1 MFKNYMMTAM
11 RNLLRYKQYTLI
23 NILGLAVGL
32 AACLL
37 ILLYVNFELSYDRWI
52 PENDR
57 VMRVEALAY
66 DRDGNFSDNVESLQ
80 PVAAPI
86 FAEQV
91 ESIEQFSRLLD
102 DSVALAVDGNA
113 FEQEITIADPGVFDL
128 MGITLLEG
136 DAATALNSPDAI
148 VLSLSDSRRVFGEQ
162 SPLGRVVKINGEH
175 TLKVTGVMPDWPKAS
190 DIEVHAFIPGTTPVF
205 DHMPWRLTSWG
216 SFSGPTYVRL
226 KEGASPELVAEE
238 MNALAIRVGPSN
250 RFQDRI
256 NDGIKPQYE
265 FHLTKAVDAHL
276 KSDTRGGN
284 GRGSIASLITAAVI
298 AFLILA
304 IAIINVANLG
314 TMLAMKRV
322 REVAIRKALGAE
334 GRHLMMQIL
343 VESVALTFL
352 SMLIGVAMAEA
363 SLPVFSELMNREL
376 TSAQIY
382 GPAML
387 VTLIGCTTL
396 VGIICGLYPALV
408 AVRFRPV
415 DYLAGVKPKLGSRFR
430 NALII
435 VQFAATIG
443 LLATCLVVFMQAEYA
458 KSKNAGFNSAQM
470 LEIGGISRP
479 IVLQREKAF
488 REALAR
494 IGGVEAVAAAHGM
507 PGHDYNN
514 WNGLTLNNGVS
525 KDMRRFSVSEELL
538 PMLGVKVLAGRLFD
552 KNRAADARTE
562 PDKGASGAIILND
575 LAYRE
580 LGFASPE
587 EAIGQEVRTWGDFR
601 STIIGVVENLR
612 TRSARSEPSPTYY
625 WIGPHEYRHVV
636 VKVKREGMAETLA
649 TVDQVWREFFPDLPI
664 GRQFVDDAFAEYYD
678 NERRQGWLLLFS
690 ASVMVIIAVMGLY
703 GLAALA
709 TERRS
714 REIGIRKVLGARS
727 HNIVRLLLWQ
737 FSTPVLVANLIA
749 WPIAWWSLSEW
760 LESFVDRI
768 SLSPFPFLVA
778 GLGVLAVAWVTI
790 IGHTLK
796 VARANPIKALRYE

>member
-1 MFKNYMMTAM
+1 MFKNYMMTAI

-52 PENDR
+52 PNNDR
-57 VMRVEALAY
+57 VMRVETLTY
-66 DRDGNFSDNVESLQ
+66 DRDGNFNNNDESIP

-91 ESIEQFSRLLD
+91 EGIEQFSRLLG

-113 FEQEITIADPGVFDL
+113 YDQEIMIADPGVFDL
-128 MGITLLEG
+128 MGINLLEG
-136 DAATALNSPDAI
+136 DAATALSSPDAI
-148 VLSLSDSRRVFGEQ
+148 VLSISDARRIFGEQ

-175 TLKVTGVMPDWPKAS
+175 SLKVTGVMPDWPKAS

-226 KEGASPELVAEE
+226 AEGISPERIAQD
-238 MNALAIRVGPSN
+238 MNALAVRVGPAN

-276 KSDTRGGN
+276 KSDIRGGD
-284 GRGSIASLITAAVI
+284 GRGSIANLITAGVI

-304 IAIINVANLG
+304 IAVINVANLG

-363 SLPVFSELMNREL
+363 SLPIFSDLMNREL
-376 TSAQIY
+376 TSTQIY
-382 GPAML
+382 GPTML
-387 VTLIGCTTL
+387 ATLIGCTTL

-415 DYLAGVKPKLGSRFR
+415 DYLAGMKPKLGSRFR
-430 NALII
+430 NGLII
-435 VQFAATIG
+435 MQFAATIG

-458 KSKNAGFNSAQM
+458 KSKNAGFNSAQL
-470 LEIGGISRP
+470 LEISGIARP
-479 IVLQREKAF
+479 IVLQREATL

-494 IGGVEAVAAAHGM
+494 IDGVEAVAAAHGM
-507 PGHDYNN
+507 PGHNYNN

-525 KDMRRFSVSEELL
+525 KDMRRFAVSEDLL
-538 PMLGVKVLAGRLFD
+538 QMLDVKLLAGRLFD
-552 KNRAADARTE
+552 KNRAADSRTTPE
-562 PDKGASGAIILND
+562 SGASGAIILND
-575 LAYRE
+575 FAYRE

-625 WIGPHEYRHVV
+625 WIGPHEYRHIV
-636 VKVKREGMAETLA
+636 VKVHRKDMAQTL
-649 TVDQVWREFFPDLPI
+649 DSIDRVWREFFPELPI
-664 GRQFVDDAFAEYYD
+664 RRQFIDDAFADYYD
-678 NERRQGWLLLFS
+678 TERRQGWLLLFS
-690 ASVMVIIAVMGLY
+690 AGVMVVIAVMGLY

-714 REIGIRKVLGARS
+714 KEIGIRKVLGARS
-727 HNIVRLLLWQ
+727 HNIVSLLLWQ
-737 FSTPVLVANLIA
+737 FSTPVLIANIIA

-768 SLSPFPFLVA
+768 NLSPIPFLLA
-778 GLGVLAVAWVTI
+778 GLGVLLVAWITI

-796 VARANPIKALRYE
+796 VAHSNPIKALRYE